1 MLQLL
6 GPLLKNL
13 WKLTFPML
21 VSFGKTLGVS
31 QRTFFSMY
39 ILFIHEWPQQSTM
52 VYNCFTYSRVQKST

>member
-21 VSFGKTLGVS
+21 VSFGKALNTICFKKTGSSNTLLRFVPVFLKQTLS
-31 QRTFFSMY
+31 
-39 ILFIHEWPQQSTM
+39 
-52 VYNCFTYSRVQKST
+52 VQLWNFKDGGS